1 MPGRPRPGPSWCF
14 RLVFD
19 RVSMIALAFDLG
31 ASSGK
36 AVAGRFDGRRL
47 HVHEIHRF
55 RNDPVRA
62 SGRLHW
68 DILRLLHEIKQGIAA
83 AGTAGMGEIESL
95 AVDAWGCDFGL
106 LDRHGEL
113 IGNPIHYRDELT
125 RGAMEE
131 VLQIVPRTDIFARTG
146 CQFMPIN
153 TLYQLYALR
162 QARAEMLERAA
173 TLLLIPDLLR
183 FFLTGEVTT
192 EATIASTTQ
201 FLSIASGDWDRVLV
215 KRLGLPTHLL
225 TPIVAPATPAG
236 RLLPEVAGEIGCAA
250 IPVPA
255 VAGHDTASAVA
266 AVPADERFAFLSSG
280 TWSLL
285 GTELEQPIVDERVL
299 ARNFGNEGGIG
310 GTYRLLRNIMGLWL
324 VEGCRRAWERQG
336 RWPGYE
342 AMAAATLEAPAF
354 QAAIEPNDPSFLNPV
369 DMPDA
374 IAAFCRAT
382 GQTPPES
389 TGSMMRC
396 VLESLA
402 LAYRLA
408 FEQTE
413 DLTGYRF
420 PGLYVVGG
428 GTRNEVLLQFTA
440 DAIGRPVWSGPV
452 EATAI
457 GNLLGQLIASGR
469 IASVGEGRAL
479 VRESFP
485 IRSFEPRGSEG
496 WDEAF
501 HHFLELGSI

>member
-1 MPGRPRPGPSWCF
+1 
-14 RLVFD
+14 
-19 RVSMIALAFDLG
+19 MIALAFDLG
-31 ASSGK
+31 GSSGK
-36 AVAGRFDGRRL
+36 VVAGRFDGRRL
-47 HVHEIHRF
+47 HIHEIHRF

-83 AGTAGMGEIESL
+83 TGAAGLGEIESL

-125 RGAMEE
+125 RGAMEA
-131 VLQIVPRTDIFARTG
+131 VLQIVPRTEIFARTG

-162 QARAEMLERAA
+162 QARTEMLERVV

-183 FFLTGEVTT
+183 FFLTGEATT

-201 FLSIASGDWDRVLV
+201 FLSIATGHWDRELLE
-215 KRLGLPTHLL
+215 RLRLPINLL
-225 TPIVAPATPAG
+225 TEVVAPATPAG
-236 RLLPEVAGEIGCAA
+236 RLLPEVTGEIGCGP
-250 IPVPA
+250 IQVSA
-255 VAGHDTASAVA
+255 VASHDTASAVA
-266 AVPADERFAFLSSG
+266 AVPADGRFAFLSSG

-285 GTELEQPIVDERVL
+285 GTELERPIVDERAL
-299 ARNFGNEGGIG
+299 AWNFANEGGIG
-310 GTYRLLRNIMGLWL
+310 GTYRLLRNITGLWL

-342 AMAAATLEAPAF
+342 AIAAATLEAPAF
-354 QAAIEPNDPSFLNPV
+354 RATIDPNDPSFLNPV
-369 DMPDA
+369 DMPEA
-374 IAAFCRAT
+374 IATFCRT
-382 GQTPPES
+382 TDQTPPDLQAP
-389 TGSMMRC
+389 GSVMRC

-402 LAYRLA
+402 LAYRLVL
-408 FEQTE
+408 EQTE
-413 DLTGYRF
+413 ALTGYRF
-420 PGLYVVGG
+420 PGLHVVGG
-428 GTRNEVLLQFTA
+428 GTRNDLLLQFTA
-440 DAIGRPVWSGPV
+440 DAIGRPVWSGPT

-457 GNLLGQLIASGR
+457 GNLLGQLMAAGR
-469 IASVGEGRAL
+469 IASVREGRAL

-485 IRSFEPRGSEG
+485 IRTFEPHAREG

-501 HHFLELGSI
+501 GRFQALGSMRDDG

>member
-1 MPGRPRPGPSWCF
+1 
-14 RLVFD
+14 
-19 RVSMIALAFDLG
+19 MIALAFDLG
-31 ASSGK
+31 GSSGK

-47 HVHEIHRF
+47 HIHEIHRF

-83 AGTAGMGEIESL
+83 AGTAGLGEIESL

-106 LDRHGEL
+106 LDHHGEL
-113 IGNPIHYRDELT
+113 IGNPIHYRDELA

-131 VLQIVPRTDIFARTG
+131 ALQIVPRTEIFARTG

-162 QARAEMLERAA
+162 RARADTLERAA

-183 FFLTGEVTT
+183 FFLTGEATT

-201 FLSIASGDWDRVLV
+201 FLSIATGDWDRSLLE
-215 KRLGLPTHLL
+215 RLGLPTNLL
-225 TPIVAPATPAG
+225 KEVVAPATPAG
-236 RLLPEVAGEIGCAA
+236 RLLPEVTGEIGCEP
-250 IPVPA
+250 IQVPA
-255 VAGHDTASAVA
+255 VASHDTASAVA
-266 AVPADERFAFLSSG
+266 AVPADGRFAFLSSG

-285 GTELEQPIVDERVL
+285 GTELGRPIVDERAL
-299 ARNFGNEGGIG
+299 AWNFANEGGIG
-310 GTYRLLRNIMGLWL
+310 GTYRLLRNISGLWL

-342 AMAAATLEAPAF
+342 AIASATLEAPAF
-354 QAAIEPNDPSFLNPV
+354 RATIDPTDPSFLNPV
-369 DMPDA
+369 DMPEA
-374 IAAFCRAT
+374 IATFCRAT
-382 GQTPPES
+382 GQIPPDLQAP
-389 TGSMMRC
+389 GSVMRC

-402 LAYRLA
+402 LAYRLVL
-408 FEQTE
+408 EQTE
-413 DLTGYRF
+413 ALTGYRF
-420 PGLYVVGG
+420 PGLHVVGG
-428 GTRNEVLLQFTA
+428 GSRNDALQQFTA
-440 DAIGRPVWSGPV
+440 DAIGRPVWSGPT

-457 GNLLGQLIASGR
+457 GNLLGQLMACGR
-469 IASVGEGRAL
+469 IASVREGRAL

-485 IRSFEPRGSEG
+485 VRTFEPHAREG

-501 HHFLELGSI
+501 GRFQAVGSM

>member
-1 MPGRPRPGPSWCF
+1 
-14 RLVFD
+14 
-19 RVSMIALAFDLG
+19 MIALAFDLG
-31 ASSGK
+31 GSSGK

-47 HVHEIHRF
+47 HIHEIHRF

-83 AGTAGMGEIESL
+83 TGAAGLGEIESL

-125 RGAMEE
+125 RGAMEA
-131 VLQIVPRTDIFARTG
+131 VLQIVPRTEIFARTG

-162 QARAEMLERAA
+162 QARTEMLERVV

-183 FFLTGEVTT
+183 FFLTGEATT

-201 FLSIASGDWDRVLV
+201 FLSIATGHWDRELLE
-215 KRLGLPTHLL
+215 RLRLPINLL
-225 TPIVAPATPAG
+225 TEVVAPATPAG
-236 RLLPEVAGEIGCAA
+236 RLLPEVTGEIGCGP
-250 IPVPA
+250 IQVSA
-255 VAGHDTASAVA
+255 VASHDTASAVA
-266 AVPADERFAFLSSG
+266 AVPADGRFAFLSSG

-285 GTELEQPIVDERVL
+285 GTELERPIVDERAL
-299 ARNFGNEGGIG
+299 AWNFANEGGIG
-310 GTYRLLRNIMGLWL
+310 GTYRLLRNITGLWL

-342 AMAAATLEAPAF
+342 AIAAATLEAPAF
-354 QAAIEPNDPSFLNPV
+354 RATIDPNDPSFLNPV
-369 DMPDA
+369 DMPEA
-374 IAAFCRAT
+374 IATFCRT
-382 GQTPPES
+382 TDQTPPDLQAP
-389 TGSMMRC
+389 GSVMRC

-402 LAYRLA
+402 LAYRLVL
-408 FEQTE
+408 EQTE
-413 DLTGYRF
+413 ALTGYRF
-420 PGLYVVGG
+420 PGLHVVGG
-428 GTRNEVLLQFTA
+428 GTRNDVLLQFTA
-440 DAIGRPVWSGPV
+440 DAIGRPVWSGPT

-457 GNLLGQLIASGR
+457 GNLLGQLMAAGR
-469 IASVGEGRAL
+469 IASVREGRAL

-485 IRSFEPRGSEG
+485 IRTFEPHAREG

-501 HHFLELGSI
+501 GRFQALGSMRGDG

>member
-31 ASSGK
+31 GSSGK
-36 AVAGRFDGRRL
+36 AVAGRFDGQRL
-47 HVHEIHRF
+47 HVYEIHRF

-83 AGTAGMGEIESL
+83 AGNAGLGEIESL

-113 IGNPIHYRDELT
+113 IGYPIHYRDELT

-131 VLQIVPRTDIFARTG
+131 VLQIVPRTEIFARTG

-153 TLYQLYALR
+153 TLYQLYALH
-162 QARAEMLERAA
+162 QARGDTLERAA
-173 TLLLIPDLLR
+173 RLLLIPDLLR
-183 FFLTGEVTT
+183 YFLTGEATT

-201 FLSIASGDWDRVLV
+201 FLSIATGDWDRALLE
-215 KRLGLPTHLL
+215 RLGLPSNLL
-225 TPIVAPATPAG
+225 TAIVSPATPAH
-236 RLLPEVAGEIGCAA
+236 RLLPEVISEIGCRA
-250 IPVPA
+250 IQVPA
-255 VAGHDTASAVA
+255 VASHDTASAVA
-266 AVPADERFAFLSSG
+266 AVPTDGRFAFLS
-280 TWSLL
+280 
-285 GTELEQPIVDERVL
+285 
-299 ARNFGNEGGIG
+299 G
-310 GTYRLLRNIMGLWL
+310 GTYRLLRNITGLWL

-342 AMAAATLEAPAF
+342 AIAAATLAAPAF
-354 QAAIEPNDPSFLNPV
+354 RATIDPNDPSFLNPI
-369 DMPDA
+369 DMPEA
-374 IAAFCRAT
+374 IAAYCRAT
-382 GQTPPES
+382 GQTPPDLHAA
-389 TGSMMRC
+389 GSVMRC

-402 LAYRLA
+402 LASRLVL
-408 FEQTE
+408 EQTE
-413 DLTGYRF
+413 ALTGYRF
-420 PGLYVVGG
+420 PGLHVVGG
-428 GTRNEVLLQFTA
+428 GTRNDALLQFTA
-440 DAIGRPVWSGPV
+440 DAIGRPVWSGPT

-457 GNLLGQLIASGR
+457 GNLLGQLMASSR
-469 IASVGEGRAL
+469 IASVREGRAL

-485 IRSFEPRGSEG
+485 IRTFEPQAREG

-501 HHFLELGSI
+501 GRFQALGSMRGDG

>member
-1 MPGRPRPGPSWCF
+1 
-14 RLVFD
+14 
-19 RVSMIALAFDLG
+19 MIALAFDLG

-36 AVAGRFDGRRL
+36 AVAGRFDGQRL

-83 AGTAGMGEIESL
+83 AGTVGLGEIESL

-113 IGNPIHYRDELT
+113 IGNPIHYRDELA

-131 VLQIVPRTDIFARTG
+131 VLQIAPRTELFARTG
-146 CQFMPIN
+146 CQFMPLN

-162 QARAEMLERAA
+162 QARPDMLERTAM
-173 TLLLIPDLLR
+173 LLLIPDLLR
-183 FFLTGEVTT
+183 FFLTGESTT

-201 FLSIASGDWDRVLV
+201 FLSITNGDWDWELLQ
-215 KRLGLPTHLL
+215 RLELPTNLL
-225 TPIVAPATPAG
+225 TAIVAPATPAG
-236 RLLPEVAGEIGCAA
+236 RLLPEVAGEIGTAA
-250 IPVPA
+250 IPVHA

-266 AVPADERFAFLSSG
+266 AVPADGRFAFLSSG

-285 GTELEQPIVDERVL
+285 GTELERPIVDERVL
-299 ARNFGNEGGIG
+299 TWNFGNEGGIG

-342 AMAAATLEAPAF
+342 AIAAATLEAPAF
-354 QAAIEPNDPSFLNPV
+354 QATIDPNDPSFLNPV

-382 GQTPPES
+382 GQAPPAS
-389 TGSMMRC
+389 TGSVMRC

-408 FEQTE
+408 LERTE
-413 DLTGYRF
+413 ALTGCRF
-420 PGLYVVGG
+420 PGLHVVGG
-428 GTRNEVLLQFTA
+428 GTRNETLLQFTA
-440 DAIGRPVWSGPV
+440 EAIGRPVWSGPT

-457 GNLLGQLIASGR
+457 GNLLGQFMASGR
-469 IASVGEGRAL
+469 IASVREGRAL

-485 IRSFEPRGSEG
+485 IRTFEPRAREG
-496 WDEAF
+496 WDQAF
-501 HHFLELGSI
+501 HRFQALGAM

>member
-1 MPGRPRPGPSWCF
+1 
-14 RLVFD
+14 
-19 RVSMIALAFDLG
+19 MIALAFDLG
-31 ASSGK
+31 GSSGK
-36 AVAGRFDGRRL
+36 AVAGRFDGRHLR
-47 HVHEIHRF
+47 VHEVHRF
-55 RNDPVRA
+55 GNDPVRA

-68 DILRLLHEIKQGIAA
+68 DVLRLLHEIKQGIAA
-83 AGTAGMGEIESL
+83 AGAAGLGEIESL
-95 AVDAWGCDFGL
+95 GVDAWGCDFGL

-113 IGNPIHYRDELT
+113 IGNPIHYRDELA

-131 VLQIVPRTDIFARTG
+131 VLQIVPRTEIFARTA

-162 QARAEMLERAA
+162 QARADTLERAA
-173 TLLLIPDLLR
+173 TLLLIPDLVR
-183 FFLTGEVTT
+183 FFLTGEGTT

-201 FLSIASGDWDRVLV
+201 FLSIATRDWDRALLE
-215 KRLGLPTHLL
+215 RLGLPTHLL
-225 TPIVAPATPAG
+225 TPVVAPATPAG
-236 RLLPEVAGEIGCAA
+236 RLLPEVTAEIGCAA

-266 AVPADERFAFLSSG
+266 AVPADGRFAFLSSG

-285 GTELEQPIVDERVL
+285 GTELERPIVDERAL
-299 ARNFGNEGGIG
+299 AWNFGNEGGIG

-324 VEGCRRAWERQG
+324 VEGCRRSWERQG

-342 AMAAATLEAPAF
+342 AIAAATLEAPAF
-354 QAAIEPNDPSFLNPV
+354 QALIDPNNLSFLNPV

-382 GQTPPES
+382 GQTPPDLQAP
-389 TGSMMRC
+389 GSVMRC

-408 FEQTE
+408 LEQTE
-413 DLTGYRF
+413 ALTGYRF
-420 PGLYVVGG
+420 PGLHVVGG
-428 GTRNEVLLQFTA
+428 GTRNETLLQFTA
-440 DAIGRPVWSGPV
+440 DAIGRPVRSGPT

-457 GNLLGQLIASGR
+457 GNLLGQLMASGR
-469 IASVGEGRAL
+469 IGSVREGRAL

-485 IRSFEPRGSEG
+485 IRTFEPHAREG

-501 HHFLELGSI
+501 TRFLALVDEGDG

>member
-1 MPGRPRPGPSWCF
+1 
-14 RLVFD
+14 
-19 RVSMIALAFDLG
+19 MIALAFDLG
-31 ASSGK
+31 GSSGK

-83 AGTAGMGEIESL
+83 ASMAGLGEIESL
-95 AVDAWGCDFGL
+95 AVDSWGCDFGL

-113 IGNPIHYRDELT
+113 IGNPIHYRDELA

-131 VLQIVPRTDIFARTG
+131 VLQIVPRTEIFARTG

-162 QARAEMLERAA
+162 QARAETLERAA
-173 TLLLIPDLLR
+173 TLLLIPDLVR
-183 FFLTGEVTT
+183 FFLTGEATT

-201 FLSIASGDWDRVLV
+201 FLSIATRDWDRALLA
-215 KRLGLPTHLL
+215 RLDLPTHLL
-225 TPIVAPATPAG
+225 TTVVAPATPAG

-266 AVPADERFAFLSSG
+266 AVPAEGRFAFLSSG

-285 GTELEQPIVDERVL
+285 GTELERPIVDERAL
-299 ARNFGNEGGIG
+299 AWNFANEGGIG
-310 GTYRLLRNIMGLWL
+310 GTYRLLRNITGLWL
-324 VEGCRRAWERQG
+324 VEGFRRAWERQG
-336 RWPGYE
+336 RWRGYE

-354 QAAIEPNDPSFLNPV
+354 QATIDPNDPSFLNPV
-369 DMPDA
+369 DIPDA
-374 IAAFCRAT
+374 IAAFCSAT
-382 GQTPPES
+382 GQTPPDS
-389 TGSMMRC
+389 PGSMMRC

-402 LAYRLA
+402 LAYRQALERVEA
-408 FEQTE
+408 
-413 DLTGYRF
+413 LTGYRF
-420 PGLYVVGG
+420 PGLHVVGG
-428 GTRNEVLLQFTA
+428 GTRNDALLQFTA
-440 DAIGRPVWSGPV
+440 EAIGRPVWSGPT

-457 GNLLGQLIASGR
+457 GNLLGQLMASGR
-469 IASVGEGRAL
+469 IASVREGRAL

-485 IRSFEPRGSEG
+485 IRTFEPQAREG

-501 HHFLELGSI
+501 HRFQALGSI